1 MSLPDNGLAGAEM
14 LLISELAAS
23 SLEDDNANNSR
34 NVCQSI
40 TDSPSPSTA
49 HQSHALLVRSHV
61 NTILYALMHVIISS
75 VYLLLLLLP
84 AATTMKANGDS
95 LAGATSVRVA
105 PRLVLARP
113 TGQ

>member
-23 SLEDDNANNSR
+23 SLEDDNGNNSR

-84 AATTMKANGDS
+84 AATTTKANGDS

>member
-1 MSLPDNGLAGAEM
+1 M
-14 LLISELAAS
+14 SELAAS

-40 TDSPSPSTA
+40 TDSLSPSTA

-84 AATTMKANGDS
+84 PATTMKANGDS

>member
-1 MSLPDNGLAGAEM
+1 M
-14 LLISELAAS
+14 SELAAS

-75 VYLLLLLLP
+75 VYLLLLLLLP